1 MRKGLLVVAL
11 AALLTGIAG
20 QALADEGMWMLHQLG
35 ELDQAQLAK
44 TGLQLKPEEL
54 WSTKTNTGLASAVVS
69 LGGCSASFVSPDGLV
84 ATNHHCAFGAIQI
97 NSTPEH
103 DYVTD
108 GFLAKTRTEE
118 LEAKGSRVYVFLGYD
133 EVTGAMT
140 AVLKSEM
147 KPEERTKALEMK
159 EKELIAAC
167 EADGT
172 RCRLATMYGGLKYY
186 MFRQLELRD
195 VRLVYAPP
203 RAIGEYG
210 GEVDNWMWP
219 RHTGDFSFLRAYVGK
234 DGKPADY
241 SVDNVPYKPE
251 RFLKVAQGHL
261 KDGDFTMILGYPG
274 RTFRYRIGASIA
286 DDTDYNYPAR
296 IALTKDVIDILEQ
309 ETKRGKEV
317 EIKLSGYLKGL
328 YNGYKNNQGML
339 EGLRKADLA
348 GRKRAME
355 AELSA
360 WIAAD
365 PARVKQFGDVMP
377 KMESLLAEQRAARE
391 RNLALGQIGGGRGGG
406 LLGSALG
413 IERWA
418 TERAKPDIEREPGFQ
433 DRDAR
438 QRRQGLE
445 RMQRTLD
452 VQADRAVLRYG
463 LKRAAALPAGQ
474 RIPAVDA
481 ALAATGAAGDAAVDE
496 LLEKLY
502 GGTRLAD
509 QATRLAMMDMTRE
522 QLLGTGDAMVVF
534 AAELRKDLKVNEEKA
549 ERYEGEMVTLAPRL
563 IEAIAAWKKAPLYPD
578 ANGTLRFTY
587 ATVKGYA
594 PRDGVVYTPF
604 TTLSGVVAKH
614 TGEEPFDVPQ
624 RLRDAAKLGGF
635 GRYVDPV
642 LGDVPACFLST
653 NDITGGNSGSPIMNG
668 KGELIG
674 LAFDGDYESMTS
686 DYQFSDALSRT
697 INVDI
702 RYALWVMDYVDKAHN
717 LMREMGFEPQ
727 AK

>member
-1 MRKGLLVVAL
+1 MRKGLLVVLL
-11 AALLTGIAG
+11 AALLSGVAG
-20 QALADEGMWMLHQLG
+20 RVLADEGMWMLHQLG
-35 ELDQAQLAK
+35 ELDQAALK
-44 TGLQLKPEEL
+44 KMGLQLKPEEL
-54 WSTKTNTGLASAVVS
+54 WSTGTNTGLASAVVS
-69 LGGCSASFVSPDGLV
+69 LGGCSASFVSPTGLV

-108 GFLAKTRTEE
+108 GFLARTLGEE
-118 LEAKGSRVYVFLGYD
+118 LEAKGSRVYVFQGYD
-133 EVTGAMT
+133 DVTKTMT
-140 AVLKSEM
+140 SVLRAEM
-147 KPEERTKALEMK
+147 RPEERTKALEMK

-241 SVDNVPYKPE
+241 SAENVPYRPE

-261 KDGDFTMILGYPG
+261 KEGDFTMILGYPG
-274 RTFRYRIGASIA
+274 RTMRYRIAAAVAEDAG
-286 DDTDYNYPAR
+286 YNYPSR
-296 IALTKDVIDILEQ
+296 IATAKDVIDILEQ
-309 ETKRGKEV
+309 QSKRGKDV
-317 EIKLSGYLKGL
+317 EIKLSGNLKGL
-328 YNGYKNNQGML
+328 YNGFKNNQGML
-339 EGLRKADLA
+339 EGLRSSDLA
-348 GRKRAME
+348 GRKKAME
-355 AELSA
+355 TELVA
-360 WIAAD
+360 WIAVD
-365 PARVKQFGDVMP
+365 PARKLSFGDVLP
-377 KMESLLAEQRAARE
+377 KMEALVAEKRATRE
-391 RNLALGQIGGGRGGG
+391 RDLALGQLGGGRGG
-406 LLGSALG
+406 LLGTALG
-413 IERWA
+413 LVRWTA
-418 TERAKPDIEREPGFQ
+418 ERAKPDMEREPGFQ
-433 DRDAR
+433 DRDER

-445 RMQRTLD
+445 RMQRTLE

-463 LKRAAALPAGQ
+463 FARAAALPAGQ

-481 ALAATGAAGDAAVDE
+481 ALAATGAAGEAAVDALGE
-496 LLEKLY
+496 GLEA
-502 GGTRLAD
+502 GTKLAD
-509 QATRLAMMDMTRE
+509 QATRLAMMAMTHD
-522 QLLGTGDAMVVF
+522 QLLAAGDTMIAF
-534 AAELRKDLKVNEEKA
+534 ASALRKDLKVNEDAGK
-549 ERYEGEMVTLAPRL
+549 RYEGEMVTLAPRL

-587 ATVKGYA
+587 ASVKGYA
-594 PRDGVVYTPF
+594 PRDGVLYTPF
-604 TTLSGVVAKH
+604 TTLAGVIAKH
-614 TGEEPFDVPQ
+614 TGEEPFNVPQ
-624 RLRDAAKLGGF
+624 RLRDTAKLGNF

-686 DYQFSDALSRT
+686 DYQFTDDLSRT
-697 INVDI
+697 ISVDA
-702 RYALWVMDYVDKAHN
+702 RYMLWVMDYVDKAHN
-717 LMREMGFEPQ
+717 LLRELGFEPMS
-727 AK
+727 K

>member
-1 MRKGLLVVAL
+1 MRKGLLVMALVAL
-11 AALLTGIAG
+11 LGGAAG
-20 QALADEGMWMLHQLG
+20 QVAADEGMWMLHQLG
-35 ELDQAQLAK
+35 ELDQAKLKAM
-44 TGLQLKPEEL
+44 GLQLKPEEL
-54 WSTKTNTGLASAVVS
+54 WNTKTNTGLASAVVS
-69 LGGCSASFVSPDGLV
+69 LGGCSASFVSPEGLV

-108 GFLAKTRTEE
+108 GFLAKTRAEE

-133 EVTGAMT
+133 DVTATMT
-140 AVLKSEM
+140 AVLKPGL
-147 KPEERTKALEMK
+147 KPEERSKALEMK

-167 EADGT
+167 EKDGT
-172 RCRLATMYGGLKYY
+172 RCRLATMHGGLKYY

-210 GEVDNWMWP
+210 GETDNWMWP

-241 SVDNVPYKPE
+241 SPDNVPYRPE

-261 KDGDFTMILGYPG
+261 KAGDFTMILGYPG

-286 DDTDYNYPAR
+286 DDTDYNYPTR
-296 IALTKDVIDILEQ
+296 IALTKDVIDILEH
-309 ETKRGKEV
+309 ESKRGKDV
-317 EIKLSGYLKGL
+317 EIKLSGNLKGL

-355 AELSA
+355 AELTA

-365 PARVKQFGDVMP
+365 PARAKRFGDVLP
-377 KMESLLAEQRAARE
+377 KMEALLAEQRAARE
-391 RNLALGQIGGGRGGG
+391 RNLVLGQIGGGRGGG
-406 LLGSALG
+406 LLGTALG
-413 IERWA
+413 LERWT
-418 TERAKPDIEREPGFQ
+418 TERAKPDMEREPGYQ

-452 VQADRAVLRYG
+452 VQSDRAVLRYG

-481 ALAATGAAGDAAVDE
+481 ALATTGATGDAAVDA

-502 GGTRLAD
+502 GGTKLAD
-509 QATRLAMMDMTRE
+509 QPTRLAMMDMTRE
-522 QLLGTGDAMVVF
+522 QLLATGDTMVAF
-534 AAELRKDLKVNEEKA
+534 AAELRKDLKVNEDNGK
-549 ERYEGEMVTLAPRL
+549 RYEGEMVTLAPRL
-563 IEAIAAWKKAPLYPD
+563 IEAIAAWKKTPLYPD

-587 ATVKGYA
+587 ASVKGYA

-624 RLRDAAKLGGF
+624 RLRDAAKVGGF

-642 LGDVPACFLST
+642 VGDVPSCFLST

-674 LAFDGDYESMTS
+674 LAFDGNYESMTS
-686 DYQFSDALSRT
+686 DYQFTDDMSRT
-697 INVDI
+697 INVDA
-702 RYALWVMDYVDKAHN
+702 RYMLWVMDYVDKAHN
-717 LMREMGFEPQ
+717 LLREMGFEPQ
-727 AK
+727 SK

>member
-1 MRKGLLVVAL
+1 MRNGLLVVAL
-11 AALLTGIAG
+11 AALVAGIGGHAG
-20 QALADEGMWMLHQLG
+20 ADEGMWMLHQLG
-35 ELDQAQLAK
+35 ELDQAKLAK
-44 TGLQLKPEEL
+44 MGLQLKPEEL
-54 WSTKTNTGLASAVVS
+54 WSTGTNTGLASAVVS
-69 LGGCSASFVSPDGLV
+69 LGGCSASFVSPEGLV
-84 ATNHHCAFGAIQI
+84 VTNHHCAFGAIQI
-97 NSTPEH
+97 NSTPDH

-108 GFLAKTRTEE
+108 GFLARTRSEE

-133 EVTGAMT
+133 DVTEKMT
-140 AVLKSEM
+140 AVLKPAM
-147 KPEERTKALEMK
+147 KPEDRSKALEMK
-159 EKELIAAC
+159 EKELIAGC

-186 MFRQLELRD
+186 LFRQLELRD

-210 GEVDNWMWP
+210 GETDNWMWP

-261 KDGDFTMILGYPG
+261 REGDFTMILGYPG
-274 RTFRYRIGASIA
+274 RTYRYRIGASIA
-286 DDTDYNYPAR
+286 DDTDYNYPTR
-296 IALTKDVIDILEQ
+296 IAYTKDVIDILEQ
-309 ETKRGKEV
+309 EAKRGKDI

-355 AELSA
+355 SELTA

-365 PARVKQFGDVMP
+365 PARAKQFGDVLP
-377 KMESLLAEQRAARE
+377 KMEAMLAEQRAARD
-391 RNLALGQIGGGRGGG
+391 RNLVLGQIGGGRGG
-406 LLGSALG
+406 LLGTALG
-413 IERWA
+413 LERWT
-418 TERAKPDIEREPGFQ
+418 TERAKPDMEREPGYQ

-452 VQADRAVLRYG
+452 VPSDRAVLRYG

-474 RIPAVDA
+474 RIASVDA
-481 ALAATGAAGDAAVDE
+481 ALAATGAAGEAAVDA
-496 LLEKLY
+496 LLETLY
-502 GGTRLAD
+502 GGTKLAD
-509 QATRLAMMDMTRE
+509 QASRLAMMDMTRE
-522 QLLGTGDAMVVF
+522 QLLAAGDTMIAF
-534 AAELRKDLKVNEEKA
+534 AAELRKDLKVNEEKGK
-549 ERYEGEMVTLAPRL
+549 RYEGEMVTLAPRL

-587 ATVKGYA
+587 ASVKGYA
-594 PRDGVVYTPF
+594 PRDGVFNTPF
-604 TTLSGVVAKH
+604 TTLAGVVAKH
-614 TGEEPFDVPQ
+614 TGAEPFDAPQ
-624 RLRDAAKLGGF
+624 SLLDAAKLGNF

-642 LGDVPACFLST
+642 VGDVPSCFLST

-674 LAFDGDYESMTS
+674 LAFDGNYESMTS
-686 DYQFSDALSRT
+686 DYQFTDAMSRT
-697 INVDI
+697 ISVDA
-702 RYALWVMDYVDKAHN
+702 RYMLWVMDYVDKAHN
-717 LMREMGFEPQ
+717 LLRELGFEPQ
-727 AK
+727 AQ

>member
-1 MRKGLLVVAL
+1 MRKRLLVVAL
-11 AALLTGIAG
+11 AALLAGAAG
-20 QALADEGMWMLHQLG
+20 QSLADEGMWMLHQLG
-35 ELDQAQLAK
+35 ELDQAKLAK
-44 TGLQLKPEEL
+44 MGLQLKPEEL
-54 WSTKTNTGLASAVVS
+54 WNTGTNSGLASAVVS

-108 GFLAKTRTEE
+108 GFLAKARSDE

-133 EVTGAMT
+133 DVTGSMT
-140 AVLKSEM
+140 AVLKPALR
-147 KPEERTKALEMK
+147 PEERSQALEMK

-172 RCRLATMYGGLKYY
+172 RCRLASMYGGLKYY
-186 MFRQLELRD
+186 LFRQLELRD

-219 RHTGDFSFLRAYVGK
+219 RHTGDFSFLRAYVGR

-241 SVDNVPYKPE
+241 AADNVPYKPK

-261 KDGDFTMILGYPG
+261 EDGDFTMILGYPG
-274 RTFRYRIGASIA
+274 RTFRYRIAAAVAEDA
-286 DDTDYNYPAR
+286 DFYYPNR
-296 IALTKDVIDILEQ
+296 IAYNKDVIGILEQ
-309 ETKRGKEV
+309 ESKRGKDV
-317 EIKLSGYLKGL
+317 EIKLSGSLKGL

-339 EGLRKADLA
+339 EGLRGSDLA

-355 AELSA
+355 KELAA

-365 PARVKQFGDVMP
+365 PARPRSFGDVLP
-377 KMESLLAEQRAARE
+377 GMEALVGEKRATRD
-391 RNLALGQIGGGRGGG
+391 RDLVLGQLGSGRGGM
-406 LLGSALG
+406 LGAALG
-413 IERWA
+413 IVRWTA
-418 TERAKPDIEREPGFQ
+418 ERAKPDMEREPGFQ
-433 DRDAR
+433 ARDER

-481 ALAATGAAGDAAVDE
+481 ALAATGAAGDAAVDA

-502 GGTRLAD
+502 GGTKLAD
-509 QATRLAMMDMTRE
+509 QGARLAMMAMTHE
-522 QLLGTGDAMVVF
+522 QLLATGDTMVAF
-534 AAELRKDLKVNEEKA
+534 AAALRRDLKVNEDAA
-549 ERYEGEMVTLAPRL
+549 ERYDGEMVTLAPRL
-563 IEAIAAWKKAPLYPD
+563 IEAIAAWRKAPLYPD
-578 ANGTLRFTY
+578 ANGTLRFTF
-587 ATVKGYA
+587 ATVKGYK
-594 PRDGVVYTPF
+594 PRDGVLYTPF
-604 TTLSGVVAKH
+604 TTLAGVVAKH
-614 TGEEPFDVPQ
+614 TGAEPFDVPQ
-624 RLRDAAKLGGF
+624 RLRDVAKVGGF
-635 GRYVDPV
+635 GRYVDPL
-642 LGDVPACFLST
+642 LGDVPSCFLST

-686 DYQFSDALSRT
+686 DYQFTDDLSRT
-697 INVDI
+697 ISVDA
-702 RYALWVMDYVDKAHN
+702 RYMLWVMDYVDKAHN
-717 LMREMGFEPQ
+717 LLRELGFEPMS
-727 AK
+727 K

>member
-1 MRKGLLVVAL
+1 MRKGVFVVMLVAL
-11 AALLTGIAG
+11 LAGVAG
-20 QALADEGMWMLHQLG
+20 QAAADEGMWMLHQLG
-35 ELDQAQLAK
+35 QLDQTKLKAM
-44 TGLQLKPEEL
+44 GLQLRPEEL
-54 WSTKTNTGLASAVVS
+54 WDTRTNTGLASAVVS
-69 LGGCSASFVSPDGLV
+69 LGGCSASFVSPEGLV

-108 GFLAKTRTEE
+108 GFLARTRAEE

-133 EVTGAMT
+133 DVTAQMN
-140 AVLKSEM
+140 AALKAGM
-147 KPEERTKALEMK
+147 QPEERSKALEMK

-167 EADGT
+167 ERDGT
-172 RCRLATMYGGLKYY
+172 RCRLATMYGGLEYY
-186 MFRQLELRD
+186 LFRQLELRD

-219 RHTGDFSFLRAYVGK
+219 RHTGDFSFLRAYVGP
-234 DGKPADY
+234 DGKPADF
-241 SVDNVPYKPE
+241 SPANVPYRPV
-251 RFLKVAQGHL
+251 RHLKVAQGHL
-261 KDGDFTMILGYPG
+261 KAGDFTMIMGYPG
-274 RTFRYRIGASIA
+274 RTMRYRIAASVA
-286 DDTDYNYPAR
+286 DDTEYNYPSR
-296 IALTKDVIDILEQ
+296 IAYNKDVIDILER
-309 ETKRGKEV
+309 EAKRGKDV
-317 EIKLSGYLKGL
+317 EIKLSGNLKGL

-339 EGLRKADLA
+339 AGLRASDLA

-355 AELSA
+355 TELEA

-365 PARVKQFGDVMP
+365 PARAKRFGDVLP
-377 KMESLLAEQRAARE
+377 RMEALLAERRATRD
-391 RNLALGQIGGGRGGG
+391 RDLVLGQLGGGRGG
-406 LLGSALG
+406 LLGTALG
-413 IERWA
+413 LERWTA
-418 TERAKPDIEREPGFQ
+418 ERAKPDMEREPGFQ
-433 DRDAR
+433 DRDER

-452 VQADRAVLRYG
+452 VAADRAVMRYAFA
-463 LKRAAALPAGQ
+463 RAAALPAGQ

-481 ALAATGAAGDAAVDE
+481 ALAATGATGDAAVE
-496 LLEKLY
+496 ALLDRLY
-502 GGTRLAD
+502 GGTKLAD
-509 QATRLAMMDMTRE
+509 QATRLAMMAMTHE
-522 QLLGTGDAMVVF
+522 ALLATGDTLIGF
-534 AAELRKDLKVNEEKA
+534 AAALRKDLKVNEDQAK
-549 ERYEGEMVTLAPRL
+549 RYEGEMVTLAPRL
-563 IEAIAAWKKAPLYPD
+563 IEAIAAWRKAPLYPD

-614 TGEEPFDVPQ
+614 TGEEPFNAPA
-624 RLRDAAKLGGF
+624 RLRDAAKLGTF

-642 LGDVPACFLST
+642 LGDVPSCFLST

-697 INVDI
+697 INVDA
-702 RYALWVMDYVDKAHN
+702 RYMLWVMDYVDKAHN
-717 LMREMGFEPQ
+717 LLEEMGFEPQ
-727 AK
+727 SR